1 MKRALLAILVV
12 FLSACSSFQWV
23 SIDEMR
29 SGRSEDI
36 RTGDQVQVISRD
48 NEKMEFSVTKINEH
62 GLGGEFGF
70 IPYDNMQRLRVR
82 RPGGG
87 GESAEW
93 IWVAVGIIAAA
104 ALIASADSVAVCSPS
119 PCPTPDP
126 E

>member
-1 MKRALLAILVV
+1 MKQALLASLVV
-12 FLSACSSFQWV
+12 FLAACSSFQWV

-36 RTGDQVQVISRD
+36 RTGDQVQVITRD
-48 NEKMEFSVTKINEH
+48 NEKMEFAVTRINEH

-87 GESAEW
+87 GSPEW
-93 IWVAVGIIAAA
+93 IWVAVGLIAAA
-104 ALIASADSVAVCSPS
+104 ALIASADSVAVCSPG
-119 PCPTPDP
+119 PCPTP
-126 E
+126 ETQ

>member
-1 MKRALLAILVV
+1 MKQALLAILVV

-36 RTGDQVQVISRD
+36 RTGDQVQVITRD
-48 NEKMEFSVTKINEH
+48 NEKMEFAVTKINEH

-70 IPYDNMQRLRVR
+70 IPYGKMQRLRVR

-87 GESAEW
+87 GSPEW
-93 IWVAVGIIAAA
+93 IWVAIGVVAAV
-104 ALIASADSVAVCSPS
+104 ALIASADSVSVCSPG

-126 E
+126 D